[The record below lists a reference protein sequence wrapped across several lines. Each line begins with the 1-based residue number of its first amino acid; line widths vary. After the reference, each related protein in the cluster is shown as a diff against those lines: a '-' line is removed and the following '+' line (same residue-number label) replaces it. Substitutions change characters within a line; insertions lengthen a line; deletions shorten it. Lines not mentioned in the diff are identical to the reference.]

1 MEAEA
6 LFNTM
11 HNSLAEMKA
20 DLSILRDVEA
30 DPWAE
35 TLSDRLAE
43 VKGVKVGE
51 TLTHVRGASP
61 V

>member
-1 MEAEA
+1 MQRCRP
-6 LFNTM
+6 T
-11 HNSLAEMKA
+11 H
-20 DLSILRDVEA
+20 LSILRDVEA
-30 DPWAE
+30 DPSAE

-61 V
+61 A